1 MKDMSMKIN
10 IYLDYCTFFLSV
22 PFWMTEHVG
31 SVANPS
37 VTEMALIGIS
47 AQWISAG
54 EENQFFDVSLMCLGC
69 PTTPRPN

>member
-1 MKDMSMKIN
+1 MEDMSMKIT
-10 IYLDYCTFFLSV
+10 IYLDYCTFFLSM

-47 AQWISAG
+47 AQWISA
-54 EENQFFDVSLMCLGC
+54 
-69 PTTPRPN
+69 